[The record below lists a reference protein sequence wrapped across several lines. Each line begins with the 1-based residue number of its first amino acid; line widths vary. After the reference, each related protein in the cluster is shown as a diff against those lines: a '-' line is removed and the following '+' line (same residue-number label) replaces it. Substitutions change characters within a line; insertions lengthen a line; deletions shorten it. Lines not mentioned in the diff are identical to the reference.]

1 MPVLTRRRFE
11 EMNLL
16 RVGAVALVI
25 AVVATAIALNSG
37 YLYRQLTSGT
47 YSALFSEA
55 AGLKTGDEVRLAGV
69 VVGKVDSVEL
79 AGTAVDVGFT
89 VFDGS
94 TLGESTGASIKTA
107 TVLGAKFL
115 EVRPSGP
122 GRLDDGAQ
130 IPLDRTS
137 APYDVQELLDTLTR
151 KTEDLDVPRVAESLN
166 TVADTFA
173 DTPPELRSALEGLG
187 RLSQTISSRDAELRE
202 LLSHTASVSGILAER
217 SSSVTT
223 LVSDGNLLL
232 EELRARREVIR
243 SLLLNVTG
251 AVQEVEGLARD
262 NQQQLR
268 PMLDELEKTL
278 DLLRA
283 NDRNLAA
290 AITGLDTYAGS
301 LGEAISS
308 GPWFFALVPNL
319 VPTNLAQQNLPSV
332 LDQLTPV
339 SPAVGPAPGT
349 PQGGGN

>member
-1 MPVLTRRRFE
+1 MPVLTPRRFE

-16 RVGAVALVI
+16 KIGVIALVV
-25 AVVATAIALNSG
+25 AVVAIATALNSG
-37 YLYRQLTSGT
+37 FLYRQITSGS
-47 YSALFSEA
+47 YSAQFTEA
-55 AGLKTGDEVRLAGV
+55 AGLKSGDEVRLAGV
-69 VVGKVDSVEL
+69 VVGKVDAVEL
-79 AGTAVDVGFT
+79 AGKAVDVSFT
-89 VFDGS
+89 VFNGS
-94 TLGESTGASIKTA
+94 TLGETTGASIKTA

-115 EVRPSGP
+115 DVHPAGP
-122 GRLDDGAQ
+122 GRLSDGAQ

-137 APYDVQELLDTLTR
+137 SPYDVQELLDTLTR
-151 KTEDLDVPRVAESLN
+151 KTEELDVDRVAESFN

-187 RLSQTISSRDAELRE
+187 RLSQTISSRDAELQE
-202 LLSHTASVSGILAER
+202 LLSHTASVSGVLAER
-217 SSSVTT
+217 SSDITT

-243 SLLLNVTG
+243 SLVLNVTG
-251 AVQEVEGLARD
+251 TVQQLEGLVQD
-262 NQQQLR
+262 NQDQLR

-319 VPTNLAQQNLPSV
+319 APTNLAQQNLPSV
-332 LDQLTPV
+332 LDQASPV
-339 SPAVGPAPGT
+339 SPALPGT
-349 PQGGGN
+349 QGAPQEGGN